1 MRTDTKDRI
10 VNFIK
15 THRQVRPH
23 DLVREFRL
31 SPVAVH
37 KQLKRLIDTGT
48 ISKIGKPP
56 LVYYK
61 YTIDLDLLRR
71 SISLVDKQEPE
82 IEKSY
87 LYISPSGEKLEGME
101 GFMRWVEEIKQET
114 QFSQLVSE
122 YVKTRKWA
130 NNQFSNLGWIDAT
143 HKIINTFPKVYIDKL
158 LYQDF
163 FALPKFGKTRLGQMV
178 LYAKTSQSRI
188 LMQELVD
195 MIKPIITRIIKHYKI
210 EAVSFIPPTIPRNL
224 QLMKEM
230 AFDLSLKLPEVKLD
244 KIFTGPVKVAQKSLP
259 KLEQRVENARSTI
272 FPAKTNVAYKR
283 ILLIDDAV
291 GSGATFNETAKKLRD
306 DGIAKDKIIAYA
318 VVGSMKGFDVISEI

>member
-1 MRTDTKDRI
+1 MRTDTGDKI
-10 VNFIK
+10 VEYIK
-15 THRQVRPH
+15 THQRVRPH

-37 KQLKRLIDTGT
+37 KQLKRLIDSNT

-56 LVYYK
+56 LVYYN
-61 YTIDLDLLRR
+61 YTIDLALLKQLV
-71 SISLVDKQEPE
+71 SSVDKQEPE

-87 LYISPSGEKLEGME
+87 LYISSSGKKLEGME
-101 GFMRWVEEIKQET
+101 GFIQWVRETRQEI

-122 YVKTRKWA
+122 YVKIRQSA
-130 NNQFSNLGWIDAT
+130 NKHFSSFGWIDAT

-188 LMQELVD
+188 LMREIVEL
-195 MIKPIITRIIKHYKI
+195 IKPIITKIVKYYKI

-230 AFDLSLKLPEVKLD
+230 AFDLSLKMPEIKLD
-244 KIFTGPVKVAQKSLP
+244 KIFAGPVKIAQKSLP
-259 KLEQRVENARSTI
+259 RLEQRVENARSTI
-272 FPAKTNVAYKR
+272 YPAKTNVFYKR

-306 DGIAKDKIIAYA
+306 DDIAKDKIIAYA
-318 VVGSMKGFDVISEI
+318 IVGSMKGFDIISEI